1 MLRVIEGC
9 RLTTRDPKVP
19 PFFVLFVLLL
29 SVPLMEI
36 FVLIEVGRSIG
47 TPTTV
52 ALVVLT
58 AVIGA
63 WLLRW
68 QGLHTLAR
76 VQAAINRRELPA
88 IELIEGLILIVTGV
102 LLLTPGF
109 VTDAI
114 GFACLLP
121 AVRRGFAMR
130 LANRFII
137 QRVRTHS
144 GGDRTIEGE
153 YRIED
158 DR

>member
-1 MLRVIEGC
+1 
-9 RLTTRDPKVP
+9 
-19 PFFVLFVLLL
+19 
-29 SVPLMEI
+29 MEI

-47 TPTTV
+47 SSTTV

-76 VQAAINRRELPA
+76 VQAAVNRRELPA

-109 VTDAI
+109 LTDAI

-121 AVRRGFAMR
+121 VVRRGFAMR
-130 LANRFII
+130 LASRFIV
-137 QRVRTHS
+137 QQVRTQN
-144 GGDRTIEGE
+144 GDDRTIEGE

>member
-1 MLRVIEGC
+1 M
-9 RLTTRDPKVP
+9 P

-47 TPTTV
+47 SSTTV

-76 VQAAINRRELPA
+76 VQAAVNRRELPA
-88 IELIEGLILIVTGV
+88 TELIEGLILIVTGV

-109 VTDAI
+109 LTDAI

-121 AVRRGFAMR
+121 VVRRGFAMR
-130 LANRFII
+130 LASRFIV
-137 QRVRTHS
+137 QQVRTQN
-144 GGDRTIEGE
+144 GDDRTIEGE

>member
-1 MLRVIEGC
+1 M
-9 RLTTRDPKVP
+9 P
-19 PFFVLFVLLL
+19 PFFILFVLLL

-47 TPTTV
+47 SSSTV

-68 QGLHTLAR
+68 LGLHTLAR
-76 VQAAINRRELPA
+76 VQAAVNRRELPA

-109 VTDAI
+109 LTDAI

-121 AVRRGFAMR
+121 VVRRGFAMR
-130 LANRFII
+130 LASRFIV
-137 QRVRTHS
+137 QQVRTQN
-144 GGDRTIEGE
+144 GDDRTIEGE

>member
-1 MLRVIEGC
+1 M
-9 RLTTRDPKVP
+9 P
-19 PFFVLFVLLL
+19 PFFILFVLLL
-29 SVPLMEI
+29 SVPLIEI
-36 FVLIEVGRSIG
+36 YVLIEVGRSIG

-76 VQAAINRRELPA
+76 VQTAMNRGELPA

-137 QRVRTHS
+137 RQVRTRTD
-144 GGDRTIEGE
+144 GDRTIEGD